1 MTFNEFAINPY
12 DQNSF
17 LIGLAFILPMFALL
31 VGMVWNFVDSI
42 YENNRKSLILAVLCL
57 LAFIGGFFVAGN
69 VTNAS
74 YALDHQNE
82 KIAEDNLKQKY
93 SIVGVLWDETSSR
106 AQTYDSLGEITV
118 QDNDSNIVRFR
129 YRVDKETREPY
140 LLNESENAHVKAN
153 DLLRNKTEK

>member
-1 MTFNEFAINPY
+1 MTFNEFATNPY

-42 YENNRKSLILAVLCL
+42 YENSSKAMILAVLCL
-57 LAFIGGFFVAGN
+57 LALVGGFFVAGN

-93 SIVGVLWDETSSR
+93 NIVGVLWDETRTHPQS
-106 AQTYDSLGEITV
+106 YDSLGEITV
-118 QDNDSNIVRFR
+118 QDNDSNIVKFR

-153 DLLRNKTEK
+153 DLLRSKTEK